1 MLALDVSR
9 QSHSFAAGG
18 LNLPDYFINNVGTPC
33 SQTHVGATTCDLNGQ
48 PASDA
53 RRRAGDHHHFIG
65 PVIHR
70 VVSSFEF
77 RVSSWFEIAQS
88 AVFELRTRNPE
99 LETRNLYLND
109 DRHDHRPGASKFL
122 DESLQFYTYVLF

>member
-33 SQTHVGATTCDLNGQ
+33 NQTHVGATTCNLNGQ

-53 RRRAGDHHHFIG
+53 RGRAGDHHHFIG

-70 VVSSFEF
+70 VVSSSEF
-77 RVSSWFEIAQS
+77 RVGSKSCNVLSLNF
-88 AVFELRTRNPE
+88 E
-99 LETRNLYLND
+99 LETQN
-109 DRHDHRPGASKFL
+109 SKP
-122 DESLQFYTYVLF
+122 ETYI